1 MRKPHAIYSRKFF
14 VQNGW
19 EKLGHL
25 EHAVHFC
32 EEALRNLH
40 PRMRDK
46 GVRDVCERRFKMDQK
61 FCMEASRKT
70 SDFAFAMHSEY
81 KKHTSFEKAL
91 KTVLALLAYCEPA
104 CAPCITC

>member
-1 MRKPHAIYSRKFF
+1 M
-14 VQNGW
+14 
-19 EKLGHL
+19 
-25 EHAVHFC
+25 HFC

-46 GVRDVCERRFKMDQK
+46 GVRDVCERRFKMDQT

-81 KKHTSFEKAL
+81 KKYEFRKSAKNRPSPAS
-91 KTVLALLAYCEPA
+91 LL
-104 CAPCITC
+104 